1 MLKVT
6 NFYWGDDMRER
17 RYLTFD
23 MQNPRHIEAFEL
35 FSAQPNK
42 LRSEYVVNCIL
53 ESQVENRMEKT
64 MRHVITEALKDVSFS
79 VAVPQDAKANIQ
91 TTKDISDLP
100 DVLLSSLDEI

>member
-1 MLKVT
+1 
-6 NFYWGDDMRER
+6 MRER

-53 ESQVENRMEKT
+53 ELQDENRLEKT
-64 MRHVITEALKDVSFS
+64 IQRVIGEALKDVSIS
-79 VAVPQDAKANIQ
+79 VPNPKNTAIKLQ
-91 TTKDISDLP
+91 TTKSVSDLP
-100 DVLLSSLDEI
+100 DVLLSSLDEM